1 MNCCL
6 RWMVCDANF
15 VTQMWPTG
23 PQQMMCHPLQ
33 FLPCHVILRLL
44 PSNRRNSRVNKNIFK
59 PFVSMI
65 SSKVWEKSVFYTSH
79 TIDWQDSALA
89 ILTSDPRMATGCM
102 QVSSALKQA
111 VCNRSMLSQD
121 WNVFGLIGSSFFFL
135 SFLCPKSKAVCF
147 FLIKIHHEELFLCV
161 PVSCLSR
168 WEIKIRGSWT
178 TVSMQVHCNNVA
190 VA

>member
-1 MNCCL
+1 
-6 RWMVCDANF
+6 MVCDVNF

-89 ILTSDPRMATGCM
+89 ILTSDPQMATGCM

-121 WNVFGLIGSSFFFL
+121 WNVWSNWLFFFFPFFFMPQVQGCVL
-135 SFLCPKSKAVCF
+135 FNKNTPWGAFFVC
-147 FLIKIHHEELFLCV
+147 
-161 PVSCLSR
+161 SR
-168 WEIKIRGSWT
+168 LMSVKVRDK
-178 TVSMQVHCNNVA
+178 NKR
-190 VA
+190 